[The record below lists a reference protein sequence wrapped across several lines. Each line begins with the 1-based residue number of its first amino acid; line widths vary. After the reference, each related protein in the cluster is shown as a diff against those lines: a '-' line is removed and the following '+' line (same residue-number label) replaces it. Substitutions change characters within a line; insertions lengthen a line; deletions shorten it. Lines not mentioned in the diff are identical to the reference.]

1 MMNKR
6 TNKPIKRRGI
16 KFKIAIN
23 TTRMIVPDIPS
34 KSSEGIFLTIS
45 DVGVEKNFSLFNS
58 ISLAVNGASVT
69 SLLIAEMMLDTA
81 SLYLF
86 FH

>member
-1 MMNKR
+1 M
-6 TNKPIKRRGI
+6 
-16 KFKIAIN
+16 IA
-23 TTRMIVPDIPS
+23 PDIPS
-34 KSSEGIFLTIS
+34 KSSEGIFLIIS

-69 SLLIAEMMLDTA
+69 SLWIAEMMLDTA

-86 FH
+86 SFIRGLLSSKI